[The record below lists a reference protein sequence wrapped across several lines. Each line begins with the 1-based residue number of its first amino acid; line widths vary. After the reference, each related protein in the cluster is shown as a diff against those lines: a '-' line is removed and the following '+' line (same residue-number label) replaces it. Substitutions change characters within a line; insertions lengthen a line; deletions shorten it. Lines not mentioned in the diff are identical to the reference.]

1 MVPDQLLSILS
12 IYSCWF
18 FSFSKNTSFFNFLRR
33 TKDLT
38 VDSSLDLKSTLT
50 SIILAAS
57 FLSCRCS
64 RWKCGSSATQGAH
77 QVAQKLMM

>member
-12 IYSCWF
+12 MYSCWL

-38 VDSSLDLKSTLT
+38 VDSSFDLKSTLT
-50 SIILAAS
+50 SSTLAAS
-57 FLSCRCS
+57 FLSSCCS
-64 RWKCGSSATQGAH
+64 RWKCGNSATHGAH
-77 QVAQKLMM
+77 QVAQKLIM